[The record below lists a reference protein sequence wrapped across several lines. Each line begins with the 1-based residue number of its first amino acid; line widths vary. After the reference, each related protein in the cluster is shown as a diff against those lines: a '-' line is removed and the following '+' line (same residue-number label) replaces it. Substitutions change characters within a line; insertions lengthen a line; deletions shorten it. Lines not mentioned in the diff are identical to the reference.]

1 MPVGFMV
8 AERFG
13 SSGVV
18 SLQQEAAGCDPLD
31 ELYDALGKVVTH
43 SAGDAPGCYRSY
55 FLVPD
60 KAPSGSPWRFGMV
73 L

>member
-1 MPVGFMV
+1 MPVGVMV

-18 SLQQEAAGCDPLD
+18 SPQQEAAGCDPLD
-31 ELYDALGKVVTH
+31 ELYDALGKVVA
-43 SAGDAPGCYRSY
+43 AGDAPECYRSY

-60 KAPSGSPWRFGMV
+60 NARSGSPWWFGMV